1 MSCHLIVLIQESNL
15 CLLHCRWILY
25 CYVTRKIQINKFIKI
40 EINKLLFYDEINTHR
55 IHSNYLNQERRVS
68 RRKWRHTDTED
79 CLRRVWLALNPQHSR
94 GPISRGSRTRSTAAQ
109 RWLQQEKREEGAETD
124 LSLNVV
130 SSILCFRRPHK
141 LSSIFW
147 GKDGKERWQEG
158 LRIWGNNDAIFIY
171 LTNMYWMP
179 TR

>member
-79 CLRRVWLALNPQHSR
+79 CLWRV
-94 GPISRGSRTRSTAAQ
+94 
-109 RWLQQEKREEGAETD
+109 WLQQEKREEGAETD